1 MADTMTDT
9 AVRIAPLPPEGR
21 LILRCDASDRKI
33 AATAKKALSIALPT
47 DPLTSNAGD
56 KATVCWLG
64 PDEWLLLCAEDGR
77 EALQTALEA
86 ALAGLHASVVD
97 VSDAYVGFAITGQK
111 AAELLAKGCA
121 IDLHPV
127 AFAQGKVVRTL
138 LAKADITLLRD
149 AAGFRL
155 YVLRSFADYAG
166 LWLADA
172 AREYGG

>member
-1 MADTMTDT
+1 MADKMTDT

-33 AATAKKALSIALPT
+33 AAAAKKALGIALPT
-47 DPLTSNAGD
+47 EPLTSSARD
-56 KATVCWLG
+56 KATACWLG
-64 PDEWLLLCAEDGR
+64 PDEFLLLCAEDGR
-77 EALQTALEA
+77 EALQTALET
-86 ALAGLHASVVD
+86 ALAWQHAAIVD
-97 VSDAYVGFAITGQK
+97 VSDAYAGFSITGPK
-111 AAELLAKGCA
+111 AAELLAKGCV

-127 AFAQGKVVRTL
+127 AFGEGKVVRTL

-149 AAGFRL
+149 AVGFRL
-155 YVLRSFADYAG
+155 YVLRSFADYTG

>member
-33 AATAKKALSIALPT
+33 AAAAKKALSIALPT
-47 DPLTSNAGD
+47 DPLTSNAGE
-56 KATVCWLG
+56 KANVCWLG
-64 PDEWLLLCAEDGR
+64 PDEWLLLCAEDAR
-77 EALQTALEA
+77 EALQTALET
-86 ALAGLHASVVD
+86 ALAGQHASVVD
-97 VSDAYVGFAITGQK
+97 VSDAYAGFAITGPK

-121 IDLHPV
+121 IDLHPS
-127 AFAQGKVVRTL
+127 AFAQGHVVRTL

-172 AREYGG
+172 AREYGA

>member
-1 MADTMTDT
+1 MADPMTDFS
-9 AVRIAPLPPEGR
+9 VRIAPLLPEGK
-21 LILRCDASDRKI
+21 LILRCDAADKKI
-33 AATAKKALSIALPT
+33 AATAKKALGIALPT
-47 DPLTSNAGD
+47 EPLTSSASD
-56 KATVCWLG
+56 KATICWLG
-64 PDEWLLLCAEDGR
+64 PDEFLLLCAEDTRGD
-77 EALQTALEA
+77 LQAALET
-86 ALAGLHASVVD
+86 ALAGQHASVVD
-97 VSDAYVGFAITGQK
+97 VSDAYAGFAITGPK

-127 AFAQGKVVRTL
+127 AFGQGQVVRTL

-172 AREYGG
+172 AREYGA